1 MRKMLLIFLMLCLTM
16 SQAFATKVSPVR
28 YDVSINRGESKQFTI
43 NLTGSKGA
51 YNQNLLIYPSDLFM
65 SRTGALSFDLIVGN
79 KNSAVSW
86 IKMERNELSL
96 LEEQSKELKFKISIP
111 SNATPGEYYAVI
123 MVEPKTFTDV
133 KDKKNPVMLQ
143 MKTRVAIV
151 VVLDVP
157 GRTYEKK
164 GEIGE
169 TKVLET
175 DKLVKLSSS
184 FKNTGDIHLDV
195 VAEATIRSAD
205 GKINFGKFNL
215 KALSSAKDEAFIF
228 PSATRDF
235 EGAFDRQ
242 LPKGDYIA
250 EVSFDYGYAFKKA
263 KKTEKFS
270 ITRETLL
277 DESKAEFL
285 SVKTKEFRL
294 LVPQGASKMQVVQ
307 VTNIDYRPL
316 QVTAVE
322 LDWIKVS
329 PNTFTLK
336 PGEVRNILLNIKVP
350 TYDASLTKEATLS
363 LKTDRGKASDL
374 QIFATGVKEK
384 LEKKIEIKKEIK
396 K

>member
-1 MRKMLLIFLMLCLTM
+1 MKKVSLIFLMLCLTM

-28 YDVSINRGESKQFTI
+28 YDVSIARGASQEFKI

-51 YNQNLLIYPSDLFM
+51 YNQNLMIYPSDLFM
-65 SRTGALSFDLIVGN
+65 SRTGALSFDIIVGN

-195 VAEATIRSAD
+195 LAEATIRSAD
-205 GKINFGKFNL
+205 GKINFGKCKL

-235 EGAFDRQ
+235 EGALDRQ

-250 EVSFDYGYAFKKA
+250 EVSFDYGYAFRKA
-263 KKTEKFS
+263 TKTVKFS

-285 SVKTKEFRL
+285 SLKTKEFRL
-294 LVPQGASKMQVVQ
+294 LIPQGASKMQVIQ

-322 LDWIKVS
+322 MDWIKVS
-329 PNTFTLK
+329 PSSFTLK

-350 TYDASLTKEATLS
+350 TYDASLIKEATLS

-384 LEKKIEIKKEIK
+384 LEKIVEIKKVK